1 METFPL
7 QTISLEDAMKK
18 QFQLVDC
25 VTQNFRG
32 SEILTRGDL
41 GVIQGLNQPST
52 TYKVEKVLKDFFKA
66 QRAMLVRGS
75 GTMAIRLSLHVASKK
90 YGKTVLVHDAPVYPT
105 TQTSMDMLGLN
116 KVIADFN
123 QLDYIAQV
131 INEKDIQLAIVQF
144 TRQKPSDSYDPESV
158 IKKIKEAKKEI
169 IIITD
174 DNYSA
179 LKVPKIGVE
188 CGADLSCFSTFKLLG
203 PEGVGCIV
211 GDADL
216 IGELREEN
224 YSGGLQVQGFEAIS
238 VLQGLIY
245 APVALA
251 ISSQV
256 SSEVESR
263 LNIGEVKGVKQAFVA
278 NAQSKVI
285 IVELDQPI
293 ATQVIAKA
301 EELGAAPNPVG
312 AESKYEFVPMFY
324 RLSGTFRAANPES
337 VKTMIRIN
345 PMRAGAETIIR
356 ILKESIEGS

>member
-7 QTISLEDAMKK
+7 ETMGIEAAMKK

-25 VTQNFRG
+25 ITKHFEG
-32 SEILTRGDL
+32 AEILTRGDL
-41 GVIQGLNQPST
+41 GVVQGYNQPIT
-52 TYKVEKVLKDFFKA
+52 THKVEKVLKDTFTA
-66 QRAMLVRGS
+66 EAAMLVRGA

-90 YGKTVLVHDAPVYPT
+90 YGKTILVHKAPVYPT
-105 TQTSMDMLGLN
+105 TQTSIEMLGLN
-116 KVIADFN
+116 PIVADFN
-123 QLDYIAQV
+123 QPDELAETIQK
-131 INEKDIQLAIVQF
+131 NEIQLAIVQF
-144 TRQKPSDSYDPESV
+144 TRQKPEDAYQPEEV
-158 IKKIKEAKKEI
+158 IQQIKQANPEI

-174 DNYSA
+174 DNYST

-211 GDADL
+211 GKAEL
-216 IGELREEN
+216 LNELRAEN
-224 YSGGLQVQGFEAIS
+224 YSGGLQVQGFEAIA

-251 ISSQV
+251 ISAQV
-256 SSEVESR
+256 SEEITTR
-263 LNIGEVKGVKQAFVA
+263 LNAGEVAGVKQAFIA

-285 IVELDQPI
+285 IVEFEQPI
-293 ATQVIAKA
+293 AKEVLRHSEK
-301 EELGAAPNPVG
+301 LGAAPNPVG

-345 PMRAGAETIIR
+345 PMRAGADTIIR
-356 ILKESIEGS
+356 IIKESVEES